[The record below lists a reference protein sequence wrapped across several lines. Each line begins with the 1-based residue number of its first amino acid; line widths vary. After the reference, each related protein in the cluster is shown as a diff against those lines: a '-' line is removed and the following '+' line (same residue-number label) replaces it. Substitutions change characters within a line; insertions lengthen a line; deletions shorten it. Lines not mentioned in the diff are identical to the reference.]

1 MNDITDNAPGDII
14 LVSKKD
20 ALKVFKDKDESYK
33 EEIIYDSDQEDEFQ
47 LYYQDDEDFVDLCK
61 GPHLPNLNFIG
72 AYKLTTI
79 SGAYWKGDSSN
90 TMLTRIYGT
99 AWSNEKDLNEHLNNI
114 EEAQK
119 RDHRKLGKEMDL
131 FHFQDEAPG
140 MVFWHPNGW
149 SIYRNLRNF
158 VRKRLQENDY
168 IEVNTPQVIDRKLWE
183 ASGHWDKYRENMF
196 ITEVDEEHA
205 NEKRTNA
212 LKIPQM
218 KWYSLVVVRVWH
230 LCDLIYLINF

>member
-1 MNDITDNAPGDII
+1 MDKIVKTKSSITKK
-14 LVSKKD
+14 LLSKKD

-33 EEIIYDSDQEDEFQ
+33 EEIINDSDQKDQFQ

-131 FHFQDEAPG
+131 
-140 MVFWHPNGW
+140 
-149 SIYRNLRNF
+149 
-158 VRKRLQENDY
+158 
-168 IEVNTPQVIDRKLWE
+168 
-183 ASGHWDKYRENMF
+183 
-196 ITEVDEEHA
+196 
-205 NEKRTNA
+205 
-212 LKIPQM
+212 
-218 KWYSLVVVRVWH
+218 SLIH
-230 LCDLIYLINF
+230 I

>member
-1 MNDITDNAPGDII
+1 MDKIVKTKSS
-14 LVSKKD
+14 LTKKLLSKKD

-33 EEIIYDSDQEDEFQ
+33 EEIINDSDQEDEFQ

-79 SGAYWKGDSSN
+79 SGPYWKGDSSN

-183 ASGHWDKYRENMF
+183 ASVYVFYVSWRLRG
-196 ITEVDEEHA
+196 VDLYVFYMSRGLCEA
-205 NEKRTNA
+205 
-212 LKIPQM
+212 
-218 KWYSLVVVRVWH
+218 H
-230 LCDLIYLINF
+230 LLR

>member
-1 MNDITDNAPGDII
+1 MDKIVKTKSSITKK
-14 LVSKKD
+14 LLSKKD

-33 EEIIYDSDQEDEFQ
+33 EEIINDSDQEDEFQ

-149 SIYRNLRNF
+149 SIYRNLRKF
-158 VRKRLQENDY
+158 
-168 IEVNTPQVIDRKLWE
+168 
-183 ASGHWDKYRENMF
+183 
-196 ITEVDEEHA
+196 
-205 NEKRTNA
+205 
-212 LKIPQM
+212 
-218 KWYSLVVVRVWH
+218 
-230 LCDLIYLINF
+230 C

>member
-1 MNDITDNAPGDII
+1 MHIN
-14 LVSKKD
+14 LR
-20 ALKVFKDKDESYK
+20 
-33 EEIIYDSDQEDEFQ
+33 
-47 LYYQDDEDFVDLCK
+47 LYQ
-61 GPHLPNLNFIG
+61 
-72 AYKLTTI
+72 
-79 SGAYWKGDSSN
+79 GAYWKGDSSN

-99 AWSNEKDLNEHLNNI
+99 AWSNEKDLNDHLNNI

-119 RDHRKLGKEMDL
+119 KRSSKTWKEMDL

-183 ASGHWDKYRENMF
+183 ASGHWDKYRE
-196 ITEVDEEHA
+196 IC
-205 NEKRTNA
+205 
-212 LKIPQM
+212 L
-218 KWYSLVVVRVWH
+218 
-230 LCDLIYLINF
+230 